1 MLRAGPVTGLGS
13 AAVAVRFNRAR
24 GEADTWLMSRRRV
37 PLLRR
42 VVVAMVAVI
51 LVVGGLT
58 VVRRALDEPGVE
70 MELKALSATRSW
82 PLVLP

>member
-1 MLRAGPVTGLGS
+1 
-13 AAVAVRFNRAR
+13 
-24 GEADTWLMSRRRV
+24 MSRRRV